1 MIEVVALLIL
11 LQGDVLTLTELER
24 FIDMKSCTEFAKM
37 EYPVVIAA
45 GNSGVGCAVYKDD
58 GSLEMKLSGGVM
70 KWRKP

>member
-1 MIEVVALLIL
+1 MIEVVALLISL
-11 LQGDVLTLTELER
+11 KGDVLTLVELER
-24 FIDMKSCTEFAKM
+24 FTDLESCISFAKM
-37 EYPVVIAA
+37 EYPAVIAA